1 MLDLEGRTIG
11 KDDPDFE
18 ALRLNQNPAGSGQL
32 TPRNVENA
40 IRFFDF
46 QCSAQ
51 KSVSIMAVT
60 LGDHHLVE
68 AHDRA
73 AAKAFSEL
81 EKFAA
86 IQTGQGN
93 AKHRRTTGNLCAAAF
108 RHDASRELDPQ
119 LHTHF
124 VVANA
129 TWDAKS
135 CRWLALE
142 THDMF
147 KAIRYAGKVYQNELA
162 WECRRAGYQI
172 EESRNEKGVV
182 EGFEIKGVSSEVRE
196 HFSKRRRE
204 VEAGIEAFRAQYGRE
219 PTPSEVSVITRET
232 RMGKLKEITSPEVL
246 ARQRSQLSSSE
257 LAGLESVKNG
267 ALHNDSSPSIGSNR
281 SALAAAR
288 DHLFERL
295 SVLPGHAI
303 LAEALNQKLGQV
315 TLEGLQHNLLSDYS
329 GIIRLTDNLT
339 NQVLAAEF
347 ATRQGLQAEH
357 SSVEFVN
364 RTQNV
369 FDSLGQIE
377 GVPFDFKSDEQRRA
391 VLETLANCDQVYAIR
406 GRAGAGK
413 TTSLQEIRKGLE
425 AAGRHVHYLAPTSSA
440 AETLRKEGFRNATT
454 VSDFLSNQSQ
464 PKLRNAVL
472 IVDEAG
478 LQSNKQGVEILKQAQ
493 ASRARVLFVGDARQ
507 HSSVEAGDFLRVL
520 ETHSQLRASELKDIR
535 RQLVPEYN
543 VAIRAMASGLATRGM
558 TQLEALGW
566 VHEGKGHYICQAAAA
581 YLAATENGSRMNEC
595 IAVCSTWEEN
605 HRLTEAIR
613 AELKQRGAL
622 EEGEKLSVHDPLD
635 WTLQQKQ
642 KAANYRQ
649 GMVVQFH
656 ASAGPARRGQAF
668 VVEAVRAGRV
678 FLRGYPNSIDPSRC
692 ASRFTVYT
700 ARELEICPGEKILI
714 RRNDRE
720 AGLINGQVLT
730 VRQVGHDG
738 AIETEEGKI
747 IPPSF
752 RAFCH
757 GYVVTSHKAQGR
769 THDKVIVAAEQLNA
783 KSAYVACSRGRF
795 HCSVFT
801 PDKAHLFSRLDEP
814 GDRKAVFDVLSTV
827 SARVA
832 TWFHDRSDSF
842 RRVIHP
848 SRKNPPL
855 GYAQLAEPSTLSFRA
870 TPELE
875 L

>member
-1 MLDLEGRTIG
+1 MTEG
-11 KDDPDFE
+11 P
-18 ALRLNQNPAGSGQL
+18 SGQL

-60 LGDHHLVE
+60 LGDRRLVE

-86 IQTGQGN
+86 IQAGQGI

-147 KAIRYAGKVYQNELA
+147 KAIRYAGKVYQNEIA

-196 HFSKRRRE
+196 RLSKRRRE

-232 RMGKLKEITSPEVL
+232 RMGKLKEITTPEVL
-246 ARQRSQLSSSE
+246 ARQRSQLSRFE

-267 ALHNDSSPSIGSNR
+267 ALHNDSSPRIGSNR

-303 LAEALNQKLGQV
+303 LAEALNQKLGHV

-329 GIIRLTDNLT
+329 GIIRLTDNLA

-357 SSVEFVN
+357 WSVEFVN
-364 RTQNV
+364 RTQNL
-369 FDSLGQIE
+369 FTSLGQTE
-377 GVPFDFKSDEQRRA
+377 GLAFDFKSDEQRRV
-391 VLETLANCDQVYAIR
+391 VLETLMNCDQVYTIR

-425 AAGRHVHYLAPTSSA
+425 AAGRQVHYLAPTSSA
-440 AETLRKEGFRNATT
+440 ARILRKEGFRNATT
-454 VSDFLSNQSQ
+454 VSDFLSNQTQ
-464 PKLRNAVL
+464 PKALRNAVL
-472 IVDEAG
+472 IVDEAS

-493 ASRARVLFVGDARQ
+493 ANRARVLFVGDTRQ

-520 ETHSQLRASELKDIR
+520 ETHSKLRTSELKDIR

-543 VAIRAMASGLATRGM
+543 AAIRAMASGHTTRGM
-558 TQLEALGW
+558 DQLEALGW
-566 VHEGKGHYICQAAAA
+566 VHERKGHYIRQAAAA
-581 YLAATENGSRMNEC
+581 YLAATENGTRSNEC
-595 IAVCSTWEEN
+595 IAVCPTWAEN
-605 HRLTEAIR
+605 YRLTEAIR
-613 AELKQRGAL
+613 EQLKEKGVLERGN
-622 EEGEKLSVHDPLD
+622 KLSVHDPLD
-635 WTLQQKQ
+635 WTLQQRQ
-642 KAANYRQ
+642 KAANYAP

-656 ASAGPARRGQAF
+656 ASAGPTRRGQAF
-668 VVEAVRAGRV
+668 VVDAVKVGRL
-678 FLRGYPNSIDPSRC
+678 FLRGQPNAIDPARY

-700 ARELEICPGEKILI
+700 ARELEISPGEKILV
-714 RRNDRE
+714 RRNDRKS
-720 AGLINGQVLT
+720 GLINGHVLT
-730 VRQVGHDG
+730 VRRMRHDG
-738 AIETEEGKI
+738 AIETQEGKT
-747 IPPSF
+747 IPASF

-795 HCSVFT
+795 QCSVYI
-801 PDKAHLFSRLDEP
+801 PDKTHLFSRLDQS
-814 GDRKAVFDVLSTV
+814 GDRKAAFDVLSNASV
-827 SARVA
+827 RLAA
-832 TWFHDRSDSF
+832 WFRDRGDAF

-848 SRKNPPL
+848 SRQNPPFAF
-855 GYAQLAEPSTLSFRA
+855 AQLSEPSTLSLRT